1 MAQSLLSRLNLSKE
15 RLTELQSGLFLKGE
29 GARDASLSAIY
40 GLGASTLTRAAELS
54 DRVPL
59 VQGSSE
65 GLRQKAEALQ
75 DAGKAVQ
82 RPPIDEYDQ
91 LNVQQVN
98 DALEGLSEYE
108 LEKVRRYEES
118 NKNRVTVLR
127 EVERLL
133 G

>member
-15 RLTELQSGLFLKGE
+15 RLTELQNGLFLKGE

-40 GLGASTLTRAAELS
+40 GLGASTLTTAADLS
-54 DRVPL
+54 ERVPL

-82 RPPIDEYDQ
+82 RPPINEYDE

-98 DALEGLSEYE
+98 QALEGLSEYE

>member
-15 RLTELQSGLFLKGE
+15 RISELQNGLFLKGE